1 MAPLSELASV
11 VAPPTQTNMN
21 DWKEVLLVLPK
32 NAATTE
38 SGVGMVE
45 QQQKAGGV
53 VINNNISKRRS
64 NDDLPEEEEDVIEVR
79 RQCRMMKNRESAAQ
93 SCAKRLAYT
102 AKLEKELDSLKE
114 ENKKLKQIVNPFEEL
129 ETAEEF
135 GAVVVAILVDLEDEG
150 LREVEVEVEVG
161 RFGSL
166 DLRETVDIV
175 GTDAAEDMTRK
186 IQ

>member
-64 NDDLPEEEEDVIEVR
+64 NDDLPEEEEEDVIEVR
-79 RQCRMMKNRESAAQ
+79 RQCRMMKNRESAAR

-114 ENKKLKQIVNPFEEL
+114 ENKKLKQIVYGRCGRYDKEDSMRRKGKRWEWR
-129 ETAEEF
+129 
-135 GAVVVAILVDLEDEG
+135 VVAAARL
-150 LREVEVEVEVG
+150 
-161 RFGSL
+161 SL
-166 DLRETVDIV
+166 LFDFDLRLTWLTNSGFNSFCE
-175 GTDAAEDMTRK
+175 G
-186 IQ
+186 